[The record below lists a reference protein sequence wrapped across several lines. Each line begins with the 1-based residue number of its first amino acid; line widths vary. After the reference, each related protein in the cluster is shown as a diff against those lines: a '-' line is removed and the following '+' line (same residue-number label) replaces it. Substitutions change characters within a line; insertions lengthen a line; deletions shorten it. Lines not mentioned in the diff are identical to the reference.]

1 MLTAMEKEYGFKDPE
16 YEEYKASIL
25 VLDSAATEEEI
36 EELYAMWVGLK
47 GFCAETPA
55 IDPKLLAYDNRVAK
69 QLDFLKSA
77 NLRVH
82 IPLKG
87 TPYFTD
93 KALHAQGNGTSNNRF
108 FKQ

>member
-16 YEEYKASIL
+16 YEEFKAS
-25 VLDSAATEEEI
+25 VLARESSATEEEI
-36 EELYAMWVGLK
+36 EDLYSLWSVLNRFNAP
-47 GFCAETPA
+47 E
-55 IDPKLLAYDNRVAK
+55 IDPKLLSYDLRISK

-82 IPLKG
+82 IPIKG

-93 KALHAQGNGTSNNRF
+93 KALHAQGNGTSINGF

>member
-25 VLDSAATEEEI
+25 ALEPSATEEEI
-36 EELYAMWVGLK
+36 EDLYAIWVGLNRLSAK
-47 GFCAETPA
+47 MPE
-55 IDPKLLAYDNRVAK
+55 IDPKLLSYDLRISK

-82 IPLKG
+82 IPIKG

-93 KALHAQGNGTSNNRF
+93 KALHAQGNGTSINGF